1 MAPVVTSNRMSIES
15 SNNSSRHYSISHA
28 ISCLLDSGDLIPS
41 IKVVA
46 LWSSGRHL
54 ASRSGNPGFES
65 WLCQVDV
72 ESLGKALYMHF
83 LTPLMCKKSTRL

>member
-1 MAPVVTSNRMSIES
+1 MKAVSFGKHFDSMQKSIEFKF
-15 SNNSSRHYSISHA
+15 
-28 ISCLLDSGDLIPS
+28 L
-41 IKVVA
+41 VV

-54 ASRSGNPGFES
+54 ASGSGGPGFES

-83 LTPLMCKKSTRL
+83 LTPLFCKKSTRL

>member
-1 MAPVVTSNRMSIES
+1 MYHSMDPI
-15 SNNSSRHYSISHA
+15 
-28 ISCLLDSGDLIPS
+28 CLPLEIGCIFPLITLTNV
-41 IKVVA
+41 IA

-54 ASRSGNPGFES
+54 TSGSEGPGFES

-83 LTPLMCKKSTRL
+83 PHPTHV